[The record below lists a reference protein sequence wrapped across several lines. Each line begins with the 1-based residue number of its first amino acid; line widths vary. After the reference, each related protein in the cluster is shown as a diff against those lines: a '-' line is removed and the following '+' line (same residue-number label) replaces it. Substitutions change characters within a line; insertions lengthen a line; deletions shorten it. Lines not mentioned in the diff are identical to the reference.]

1 MANYRIEIKP
11 SAARE
16 IEDVGSKQDRQRI
29 VAPIRSLAATP
40 RPPGYEKMAG
50 QARRYRIR
58 IGRYR
63 VVYSIRAA
71 FPMSLTVPS
80 VHRRIELP

>member
-29 VAPIRSLAATP
+29 VDRIRALAANP
-40 RPPGYEKMAG
+40 RPLGYEKMAG
-50 QARRYRIR
+50 QARRHPILRAR
-58 IGRYR
+58 LLG
-63 VVYSIRAA
+63 VYYK
-71 FPMSLTVPS
+71 
-80 VHRRIELP
+80 